1 METRVDIQTKKAEAE
16 KIKWDRERKDIIIGM
31 EKELQSQ
38 QLKLHRKAEMKLNSL
53 QSINDHLNVKLKELM
68 KVEQDHTNLKH
79 EYEQSLGI
87 LNEQQERMG
96 NMNLLNQQLKDEVE
110 DVRVSQD
117 HQVEQSNL

>member
-1 METRVDIQTKKAEAE
+1 
-16 KIKWDRERKDIIIGM
+16 
-31 EKELQSQ
+31 
-38 QLKLHRKAEMKLNSL
+38 MKLNSL